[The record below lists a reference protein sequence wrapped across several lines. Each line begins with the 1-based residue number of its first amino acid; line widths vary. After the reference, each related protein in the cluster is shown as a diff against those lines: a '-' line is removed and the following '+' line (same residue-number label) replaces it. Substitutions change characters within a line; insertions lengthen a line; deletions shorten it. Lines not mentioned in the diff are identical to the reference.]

1 MDNSNRQAGLS
12 VEPRSRF
19 AYGPQWPLLLKFWVA
34 AIATLALTGVRVIPF
49 VVGVGLAILPLAF
62 AFIGTFRRLL
72 VPGFLELGEETV
84 SLCTGFLQARVARI
98 PYNDIEDA
106 WEVVRGKM
114 TILTLR
120 TKERTFEIVS
130 TLLPDAGSYAA
141 VRDFIN
147 SRLTLREKSR
157 VSQCQPPEPGK
168 YCIKCSYEG
177 NGEIYDSNGEVRWR
191 FETQHFNSRPR
202 YPYGL
207 FRVPDFVV
215 YARDGIEAFR
225 IKFQKKWALAQF
237 VMLENGSPVCT
248 IRLRSPLRNKY
259 TLMFENAQNWVFKM
273 PLFTVRFRGHSD
285 SGKDMQVRMRS
296 HNGWYVL
303 VDPSADNPQLVAALA
318 FLHRERL
325 RFS

>member
-1 MDNSNRQAGLS
+1 MDNPIRQAGLS
-12 VEPRSRF
+12 VESRSRF
-19 AYGPQWPLLLKFWVA
+19 AYGPQWPFLFKFWVA
-34 AIATLALTGVRVIPF
+34 AIAALALTGVRVIPF
-49 VVGVGLAILPLAF
+49 VVGVGLGILPLAF
-62 AFIGTFRRLL
+62 ALIGTFRRLL
-72 VPGFLELGEETV
+72 VPAFLELGEETV
-84 SLCTGFLQARVARI
+84 SLCTGFLQAQVVQL
-98 PYNDIEDA
+98 PYADIEES

-130 TLLPDAGSYAA
+130 ILLPDAGSYAA
-141 VRDFIN
+141 VREFIN

-168 YCIKCSYEG
+168 YCFTCSYEG
-177 NGEIYDSNGEVRWR
+177 DGEIYDSNGEILWR
-191 FETQHFNSRPR
+191 FKTQHFNSRPR

-215 YARDGIEAFR
+215 YARDGVEAFR

-237 VMLENGSPVCT
+237 VMLENSSPVCA
-248 IRLRSPLRNKY
+248 IRLKSPLRNKY
-259 TLMFENAQNWVFKM
+259 TLAFVNGQNWVFKM
-273 PLFTVRFRGHSD
+273 PLFTVSFRGHSD
-285 SGKDMQVRMRS
+285 SGKDIQVRMWS
-296 HNGWYVL
+296 HNVWYVL
-303 VDPSADNPQLVAALA
+303 VDPSADNPQLIAALA